1 MPSHRG
7 EQRCCPTVV
16 SMTSSRP
23 APVEP
28 AVLADARAVHELRRQ
43 IEDWLD
49 EQGIEQ
55 WGHGHVSQQ
64 EITEQIHAGQ
74 WHVVRDPAMGVAAA
88 TRLLWADPEVW
99 GTDDTPAVYIHGLMV
114 HRGAAGRG
122 LGAFLLDWAAE
133 RGRVGGAEV
142 IRLDCVESNT
152 ALRTFYQR
160 QGFQEVGRRDFDGP
174 WYSATL
180 LERTLPAGSPLA
192 SRQGYPIAHAR

>member
-1 MPSHRG
+1 MI
-7 EQRCCPTVV
+7 
-16 SMTSSRP
+16 SSRLG
-23 APVEP
+23 PVEQ
-28 AVLADARAVHELRRQ
+28 AVLEDAPAVHELRRQ

-55 WGHGHVSQQ
+55 WGHGHVSRQ
-64 EITEQIHAGQ
+64 EITEQIHAGH

-88 TRLLWADPEVW
+88 VRLLWADPEVW
-99 GTDDTPAVYIHGLMV
+99 GADDTLAVYVHGLMV
-114 HRGAAGRG
+114 HRGASGRG

-133 RGRVGGAEV
+133 RGRAEGAEV

-152 ALRTFYQR
+152 ALRTFYHR

-180 LERTLPAGSPLA
+180 LERTLQAGSPLA
-192 SRQGYPIAHAR
+192 SRHGHPIAHAQ

>member
-1 MPSHRG
+1 M
-7 EQRCCPTVV
+7 
-16 SMTSSRP
+16 
-23 APVEP
+23 
-28 AVLADARAVHELRRQ
+28 HELRRQ

-152 ALRTFYQR
+152 VLRTFYQR

-180 LERTLPAGSPLA
+180 LERVLRAGSPLA
-192 SRQGYPIAHAR
+192 SRHGHPIAHAQ

>member
-1 MPSHRG
+1 
-7 EQRCCPTVV
+7 
-16 SMTSSRP
+16 MTSSRP

-28 AVLADARAVHELRRQ
+28 AVLADATAVHELRRQ

-55 WGHGHVSQQ
+55 WGHGHVSRQ

-88 TRLLWADPEVW
+88 TRRLCVDPEVW
-99 GTDDTPAVYIHGLMV
+99 GTDDTLAVYVHGLMV

-133 RGRVGGAEV
+133 HGRAEGAEV
-142 IRLDCVESNT
+142 TRLDCVESNT
-152 ALRTFYQR
+152 ALRIFYQR
-160 QGFQEVGRRDFDGP
+160 QGFQEVGRR
-174 WYSATL
+174 AL
-180 LERTLPAGSPLA
+180 VQRHPAGEDLAGRVALA
-192 SRQGYPIAHAR
+192 SRHGHPIAHAQ

>member
-1 MPSHRG
+1 M
-7 EQRCCPTVV
+7 
-16 SMTSSRP
+16 SSRP

-28 AVLADARAVHELRRQ
+28 AVLADVTAVHELRRQ

-55 WGHGHVSQQ
+55 WGHGHVSRQ

-74 WHVVRDPAMGVAAA
+74 WHVVRDPTMRVAAA
-88 TRLLWADPEVW
+88 TRLLWADPEGW
-99 GTDDTPAVYIHGLMV
+99 GTDDTPAVYVHGLMV

-122 LGAFLLDWAAE
+122 LGSFLLDWAAE
-133 RGRVGGAEV
+133 RGRAEGAEV

-152 ALRTFYQR
+152 VLRTFYQR
-160 QGFQEVGRRDFDGP
+160 QEFQEVGRRDFDGP

-180 LERTLPAGSPLA
+180 LEKTLQPGPPPVSLAG
-192 SRQGYPIAHAR
+192 RPIVHGHEGRSTDR

>member
-1 MPSHRG
+1 M
-7 EQRCCPTVV
+7 
-16 SMTSSRP
+16 
-23 APVEP
+23 
-28 AVLADARAVHELRRQ
+28 HELRRQ

-55 WGHGHVSQQ
+55 WGHGHVSRQ
-64 EITEQIHAGQ
+64 EITEQIHAGH

-88 TRLLWADPEVW
+88 VRLLWADPEVW
-99 GTDDTPAVYIHGLMV
+99 GADDTLAVYVHGLMV
-114 HRGAAGRG
+114 QRDASGRG
-122 LGAFLLDWAAE
+122 LGALLLDWAA
-133 RGRVGGAEV
+133 GRSRTEGAEV

-180 LERTLPAGSPLA
+180 LEKILPSGPPPVSLAG
-192 SRQGYPIAHAR
+192 RPIVHGHEGRSTDR